1 MLLLKS
7 ADTEGV
13 LIKLIEILAFNIV
26 KVVILNE
33 SFAKIIIG
41 IECNVLGAIEMW
53 MKVYYSYTVLLSYIH
68 SAVF

>member
-41 IECNVLGAIEMW
+41 IECNVLGAIEM
-53 MKVYYSYTVLLSYIH
+53 
-68 SAVF
+68 

>member
-7 ADTEGV
+7 ADIEGV

-33 SFAKIIIG
+33 SFAKIIG

-53 MKVYYSYTVLLSYIH
+53 MKLYYSYTVLLSYIR
-68 SAVF
+68 STVF